1 MERFKAQN
9 LIEKMA
15 TCTCI
20 DLAYNGKTTCL
31 PANTQYNTHLDK
43 IRNKEISKTWKNT
56 LKGVLQQKIEL
67 QLIRYIIILLIC
79 RLTYNYV

>member
-20 DLAYNGKTTCL
+20 NLAYNGITTCL

-43 IRNKEISKTWKNT
+43 IHNKEISKNYRNMEEHVEGSTTTKTRTPIN
-56 LKGVLQQKIEL
+56 K
-67 QLIRYIIILLIC
+67 
-79 RLTYNYV
+79 TY